1 MADVITQGVTMVNP
15 DGLDVAQLRE
25 ELNRVQR
32 ESFALGMKLHE
43 MNCRAFDLNT
53 LLHGLV
59 DAYDRADMVAV
70 TDKLQELSG
79 HRKKHMRPTTH

>member
-15 DGLDVAQLRE
+15 NGLSAEQLRE
-25 ELNRVQR
+25 ELDRVQR
-32 ESFALGMKLHE
+32 ERLALGQKLHD

-59 DAYDRADMVAV
+59 DAYDKGDMVAI
-70 TDKLQELSG
+70 TNKLQELSDY
-79 HRKKHMRPTTH
+79 RKAHKRPAAH